1 MGYAD
6 ILINTFTADNAES
19 GDDLMGISRQHLK
32 HFCGVFPVCRLAE
45 HFSVYGN
52 DRIASDYNSQ
62 KSEVLYTAIGSMRDS
77 SDELMVKIQDV
88 LELEEVR
95 DRLETYTA
103 SKMNEESFNYTKPNL
118 LKSWG
123 VLALFSGIYAL
134 IGLLFLELIDRDKR

>member
-1 MGYAD
+1 
-6 ILINTFTADNAES
+6 
-19 GDDLMGISRQHLK
+19 
-32 HFCGVFPVCRLAE
+32 
-45 HFSVYGN
+45 
-52 DRIASDYNSQ
+52 
-62 KSEVLYTAIGSMRDS
+62 MRDS